1 VDMPILL
8 AVRRATLRAA
18 ISDHH
23 GEPVDLQS
31 MAIAS
36 QL

>member
-1 VDMPILL
+1 
-8 AVRRATLRAA
+8 VRRATLRAA

-23 GEPVDLQS
+23 GEPIDLRS
-31 MAIAS
+31 VAISS